1 MSATRPSTLH
11 LAPVTDGSMAKRRQ
25 RSLSRKLTYLHTR
38 DSRNASSEKDC
49 RLFKKCAGFSN
60 QLRHHRRLFV
70 ALALT
75 TKKRPSLYCSFCGKR
90 DSEVGYLVAG
100 PTVFI
105 CNECVELCR
114 EIGQQEL
121 VSNAVTEQ
129 EGRARPS
136 PFDLQQAITL
146 PAARIA
152 EDAISKAF
160 ASASRK
166 H

>member
-1 MSATRPSTLH
+1 M
-11 LAPVTDGSMAKRRQ
+11 
-25 RSLSRKLTYLHTR
+25 
-38 DSRNASSEKDC
+38 
-49 RLFKKCAGFSN
+49 
-60 QLRHHRRLFV
+60 

-121 VSNAVTEQ
+121 VSNAVTEK
-129 EGRARPS
+129 EG
-136 PFDLQQAITL
+136 DLVMLPEAAEAVKIADEHLAGKSVERRKALALDIQQAIIL
-146 PAARIA
+146 HAGRIA